1 MTGSPLEDER
11 GKLGRKLW
19 HLGGGLLF
27 PLLAFFIP
35 RVTLL
40 IAVGV
45 VTLAFIGWETSRFAS
60 PKVNKLVVSLLSPFL
75 KREERTSALT
85 GSTWLLIATLIAF
98 LAFAKE
104 VAIAALLFLAVG
116 DFASWL
122 AGKRLGRTKVLRK
135 SLEGSLSFL
144 ASCLLVTGLLV
155 YLGEGFSGP
164 LLCLGAVVATL
175 TELLPLPVDDNFS
188 IPIASGVVMTL
199 VQLI

>member
-1 MTGSPLEDER
+1 MENKKGR
-11 GKLGRKLW
+11 LGRKLW
-19 HLGGGLLF
+19 HLGGGLFF
-27 PLLAFFIP
+27 PTLAFFIP
-35 RVTLL
+35 KVALL
-40 IAVGV
+40 TAVGV
-45 VTLAFIGWETSRFAS
+45 VTLTFIVWETSRFAS
-60 PKVNKLVVSLLSPFL
+60 PKVNKLVVSLLFPFL

-85 GSTWLLIATLIAF
+85 GSTWLLIATLISF
-98 LAFAKE
+98 LAFKKE

-122 AGKRLGRTKVLRK
+122 VGERLGQRK
-135 SLEGSLSFL
+135 LFGRSLEGSLAFL

-188 IPIASGVVMTL
+188 IPIASGIVMTL
-199 VQLI
+199 AQLI

>member
-1 MTGSPLEDER
+1 MTGSPLGNKKGR
-11 GKLGRKLW
+11 LGRKLW
-19 HLGGGLLF
+19 HLGGGLFF
-27 PLLAFFIP
+27 PLLALFIP
-35 RVTLL
+35 RTALL

-98 LAFAKE
+98 LAFKKE
-104 VAIAALLFLAVG
+104 VAIASLLFLAVG

-122 AGKRLGRTKVLRK
+122 VGERLGRRKVLRK

-188 IPIASGVVMTL
+188 IPIASGIVMTL